1 MDENVI
7 WFALGPEFKALKA
20 AQTGQRTIP
29 KKLVKRFLLQCVLK
43 QPSDSSV
50 NPFTALGIKAM
61 RFPQSAEKLS
71 FSYVGFLCSDPEPLK
86 AKLSDAG
93 IVESGK
99 SKQSSLRSC

>member
-29 KKLVKRFLLQCVLK
+29 KKLVKRFLC
-43 QPSDSSV
+43 SNSSV